1 MLHAYGEREDCH
13 KKMHS
18 LHRAENTLKICRIFS
33 YITCNMESNGKRFTR
48 DALFPQCF
56 NTIAQRESDRAIED
70 RIEQPI
76 VLGDLP
82 TLPMPHSPLC
92 DLSSRQRRVNSDSLS
107 SHRVYGE
114 LWEKIPVTIFS
125 CSLTM
130 TAALYKWDHQLH
142 NLHNFSL
149 PTCLTRTLFMDA
161 VLHA

>member
-1 MLHAYGEREDCH
+1 MLHAYGEREDCY
-13 KKMHS
+13 KRCTLSIEK
-18 LHRAENTLKICRIFS
+18 RAPQKFVAFS
-33 YITCNMESNGKRFTR
+33 VITCNMESNGKRFTR

-114 LWEKIPVTIFS
+114 LWKKIPVTIFS
-125 CSLTM
+125 CSPTM
-130 TAALYKWDHQLH
+130 TAALKWDHQLH